1 MGGVLVL
8 LSGIR
13 IHIPDDRQQIRSRGR
28 IVLADNLLHG
38 FLPLDK
44 KLLSRLLAAIDQNSV
59 LQILLFQVSHI
70 HKCHSPGVE

>member
-59 LQILLFQVSHI
+59 LQILLFR
-70 HKCHSPGVE
+70 